1 MQFTELGDI
10 YQTKHKI
17 RIISAT
23 SLFDGHDASINMI
36 RRILQDSGVEV
47 IHLGHNRSVKDIVN
61 AAIQENVQGVTIS
74 SYQGGHIEFFK
85 YMRDLLNENGYEHVK
100 IFGGGGGVIIPD
112 EIAELHEYGISR
124 IFSPDDG
131 REMGPQGMINYIL
144 KECDFPPKSKNYLKS
159 NFTAVSNSISLIE
172 ESILEGKK
180 IDVEPAE
187 EVNSLIPVLGITGT
201 GGAGKSSLTDE
212 LVRRFVNDFNTRRVA
227 ILSVD
232 PTKRKT
238 GGALLADRI
247 RMNSLTYSDRIFMRS
262 FATRRAN
269 VATSKAI
276 SQAINI
282 CKKENFDLII
292 VETSG
297 IGQSDTEIIDLTDC
311 SIYVMTADYGAA
323 TQLEKIDMIDY
334 ADFIVINKFERRGSI
349 DALRDVRKQYRR
361 GRKLFDF
368 NQNPDETLPIFGTM
382 ASQFNDAGVN
392 SLYLALMAFLNEKYG
407 GFESQLSNLQDLPT
421 GNSNRQFIVPP
432 ERVRYLAEIAETV
445 ENYKEEVYQQ
455 AEFSRKVWQLSSSR
469 ELLFDAF
476 DEKNISI
483 IDGKISELKQQITEE
498 NQRLLDDWDDL
509 VSAYQSDEFSYSV
522 RGKTIVVPTFST
534 SLSNIKIPL
543 ICLPRFKDMGEILQW
558 IKLENVPGEFPY
570 TAGVFPFK
578 RTEEDPTRMFAGEG
592 PPERTNKRFHYLSKD
607 HKAVRLSTAFD
618 SVTLYGEDPHERP
631 DIYGKI
637 GTSGVSI
644 CSVEDMERLYAGFDL
659 SSNVTSVSMTIN
671 G

>member
-368 NQNPDETLPIFGTM
+368 NQNPDETLPIFG
-382 ASQFNDAGVN
+382 
-392 SLYLALMAFLNEKYG
+392 
-407 GFESQLSNLQDLPT
+407 
-421 GNSNRQFIVPP
+421 
-432 ERVRYLAEIAETV
+432 
-445 ENYKEEVYQQ
+445 
-455 AEFSRKVWQLSSSR
+455 
-469 ELLFDAF
+469 
-476 DEKNISI
+476 
-483 IDGKISELKQQITEE
+483 
-498 NQRLLDDWDDL
+498 
-509 VSAYQSDEFSYSV
+509 
-522 RGKTIVVPTFST
+522 
-534 SLSNIKIPL
+534 
-543 ICLPRFKDMGEILQW
+543 
-558 IKLENVPGEFPY
+558 
-570 TAGVFPFK
+570 
-578 RTEEDPTRMFAGEG
+578 
-592 PPERTNKRFHYLSKD
+592 
-607 HKAVRLSTAFD
+607 
-618 SVTLYGEDPHERP
+618 
-631 DIYGKI
+631 
-637 GTSGVSI
+637 
-644 CSVEDMERLYAGFDL
+644 
-659 SSNVTSVSMTIN
+659 
-671 G
+671 